1 MSEPHRHWRA
11 VLPVLQLVC
20 RECEVGC
27 KVGWVCNG
35 DSGPPGFPESYQGD
49 SHAAKYLDMP
59 QAPKSSPCRLSTE
72 PHLDARTLSCSSNP
86 SDSESCS
93 GQKGTQDVARPEP
106 VMFQVH
112 ARRLSPGPPICL
124 ARAVFLC
131 LIFFLSYAIHASS

>member
-1 MSEPHRHWRA
+1 MSESHLHLRVA
-11 VLPVLQLVC
+11 LLVLQLVC
-20 RECEVGC
+20 SLECKVEC
-27 KVGWVCNG
+27 KVGWVCS

-72 PHLDARTLSCSSNP
+72 PHLDARALSCSSNP

-124 ARAVFLC
+124 ARPVFLC
-131 LIFFLSYAIHASS
+131 LIFFLLYAIHASS